1 MPTIVIKLKV
11 GPGHLHP
18 AVPGTWSSSN
28 VYTSSKIRKDRYFYC
43 VIFGNVGLNMQCLQF
58 SNELLF
64 KSNSSLRSE
73 LLIKVLPT
81 NLPPNLLMIRYLAI
95 LLLRSGLLSPLN
107 TFMSWFEI
115 GFVILLSPF
124 AGLRVK
130 PLAGL
135 LPPLLSPLAHPCSPP
150 CSPPCWL
157 LPPTHNKMTDTDA
170 RLLLLATLMQH
181 SLTLLMRLGHLLLV
195 THRGVL
201 KQ

>member
-115 GFVILLSPF
+115 GFVILLSPLLACLSNPF
-124 AGLRVK
+124 ADLSHPLLTLVHHLAL
-130 PLAGL
+130 PLA
-135 LPPLLSPLAHPCSPP
+135 PPN
-150 CSPPCWL
+150 
-157 LPPTHNKMTDTDA
+157 T
-170 RLLLLATLMQH
+170 Q
-181 SLTLLMRLGHLLLV
+181 
-195 THRGVL
+195 
-201 KQ
+201 

>member
-81 NLPPNLLMIRYLAI
+81 NLLTNLLMIRYLAI

-135 LPPLLSPLAHPCSPP
+135 LSPLLSPLLTLVHHLALPLANFSPQP
-150 CSPPCWL
+150 TIWWL
-157 LPPTHNKMTDTDA
+157 
-170 RLLLLATLMQH
+170 TLMQGF
-181 SLTLLMRLGHLLLV
+181 SC
-195 THRGVL
+195 
-201 KQ
+201 